1 MSSAEYSILVG
12 LPPMTLFGNFFSST
26 ELKLP
31 SDIMIIRCVSMA
43 EQNEININYLHR
55 LALQES
61 ETDTIQKIDS
71 NLYNSIS
78 DLIKNLKSEGYD
90 GVKEKIN
97 QAMIK
102 MISDT
107 TSVLLK
113 LRLEKATLEN
123 SNQSVLLD
131 EEKYIL
137 DSKKEMLE
145 RKEVILSGIL
155 NGKPHCLDDQ

>member
-1 MSSAEYSILVG
+1 
-12 LPPMTLFGNFFSST
+12 
-26 ELKLP
+26 
-31 SDIMIIRCVSMA
+31 MA
-43 EQNEININYLHR
+43 EQNKININYLHR
-55 LALQES
+55 LALQEF

-78 DLIKNLKSEGYD
+78 DLIKNLKSRGYD

-107 TSVLLK
+107 TSALLK

-155 NGKPHCLDDQ
+155 NGKPHNLDDQ

>member
-1 MSSAEYSILVG
+1 
-12 LPPMTLFGNFFSST
+12 
-26 ELKLP
+26 
-31 SDIMIIRCVSMA
+31 MA
-43 EQNEININYLHR
+43 EQNKININYLNS

-61 ETDTIQKIDS
+61 ETDIIQEIDS

-78 DLIKNLKSEGYD
+78 DLIKNLKSESYD

-107 TSVLLK
+107 TSMLLK

-145 RKEVILSGIL
+145 RKDVILSGIL
-155 NGKPHCLDDQ
+155 NGKPHSLDDQ

>member
-1 MSSAEYSILVG
+1 
-12 LPPMTLFGNFFSST
+12 
-26 ELKLP
+26 
-31 SDIMIIRCVSMA
+31 MA
-43 EQNEININYLHR
+43 EQNKININYLHR

-61 ETDTIQKIDS
+61 ETDTIQEIDS

-78 DLIKNLKSEGYD
+78 DLIKNLKSEEYD
-90 GVKEKIN
+90 GVNEKIN

-113 LRLEKATLEN
+113 LRLEKATLES

-155 NGKPHCLDDQ
+155 NGKPHSLDDQ

>member
-1 MSSAEYSILVG
+1 
-12 LPPMTLFGNFFSST
+12 
-26 ELKLP
+26 
-31 SDIMIIRCVSMA
+31 MA
-43 EQNEININYLHR
+43 EQNKININYLHR
-55 LALQES
+55 LALHES
-61 ETDTIQKIDS
+61 EIDTIQEIDS

-78 DLIKNLKSEGYD
+78 DLIKNLKSESYD

-155 NGKPHCLDDQ
+155 NGKPHSLDDQ

>member
-1 MSSAEYSILVG
+1 
-12 LPPMTLFGNFFSST
+12 
-26 ELKLP
+26 
-31 SDIMIIRCVSMA
+31 MA

-78 DLIKNLKSEGYD
+78 GLIKNLKSESYD

-107 TSVLLK
+107 TSALLK

-137 DSKKEMLE
+137 DSKKEMSE
-145 RKEVILSGIL
+145 RRQTILSGIL
-155 NGKPHCLDDQ
+155 NGKPHNLDG

>member
-1 MSSAEYSILVG
+1 
-12 LPPMTLFGNFFSST
+12 
-26 ELKLP
+26 
-31 SDIMIIRCVSMA
+31 MA
-43 EQNEININYLHR
+43 EQNKINIKYLHT

-78 DLIKNLKSEGYD
+78 DLIKNLKSGEYD

-97 QAMIK
+97 QVMIK
-102 MISDT
+102 MIADT
-107 TSVLLK
+107 TSMLLK

-155 NGKPHCLDDQ
+155 NGKPHSLDDQ

>member
-1 MSSAEYSILVG
+1 
-12 LPPMTLFGNFFSST
+12 
-26 ELKLP
+26 
-31 SDIMIIRCVSMA
+31 MA
-43 EQNEININYLHR
+43 EQNKININYLHT

-61 ETDTIQKIDS
+61 ETDTIQEIDS

-78 DLIKNLKSEGYD
+78 DLIKNLKSEDYD

-97 QAMIK
+97 QTMIK

-145 RKEVILSGIL
+145 RKEAILSGIL
-155 NGKPHCLDDQ
+155 SGKPHNLDVQ

>member
-1 MSSAEYSILVG
+1 
-12 LPPMTLFGNFFSST
+12 
-26 ELKLP
+26 
-31 SDIMIIRCVSMA
+31 MA
-43 EQNEININYLHR
+43 EQNKINVKYLHT

-78 DLIKNLKSEGYD
+78 DLIKNLKSEDYD
-90 GVKEKIN
+90 GIKEKIN

-123 SNQSVLLD
+123 SNQVVLLA

-145 RKEVILSGIL
+145 RKEVVLSGIL
-155 NGKPHCLDDQ
+155 NGKPHNLDVQ

>member
-1 MSSAEYSILVG
+1 
-12 LPPMTLFGNFFSST
+12 
-26 ELKLP
+26 
-31 SDIMIIRCVSMA
+31 MA
-43 EQNEININYLHR
+43 EQNKININYLHR
-55 LALQES
+55 LALQEF

-78 DLIKNLKSEGYD
+78 DLIKNLKSEEYD

-107 TSVLLK
+107 TSALLK

-145 RKEVILSGIL
+145 RKDVILSGIL
-155 NGKPHCLDDQ
+155 NGKPHSLDD

>member
-1 MSSAEYSILVG
+1 
-12 LPPMTLFGNFFSST
+12 MT
-26 ELKLP
+26 
-31 SDIMIIRCVSMA
+31 
-43 EQNEININYLHR
+43 EQHEININYLHT
-55 LALQES
+55 LALQEF

-78 DLIKNLKSEGYD
+78 DLIKNLKSEDYD

-155 NGKPHCLDDQ
+155 NGKPHSLDDQ